1 MRYELRKLV
10 FRRECII
17 LLAVFVGYAVFF
29 AVRIKPTNS
38 MLEESVSQYEQHMQ
52 EMPETVTKLKQRTD
66 SAPTEYIRKDF
77 EKALA
82 CYNVRYEYTPY
93 DSWAVQLGFG
103 IISMREADIVLLL
116 LLLAILSPIFAREK
130 ECGMYQLIYTA
141 KGGKSKAFRSK
152 LGAALLLTLI
162 VTLVFCLAI
171 AALTFFRRDIPLS
184 CLSQPVQAFPDLH
197 FCPFALSVGGLL
209 FLHFLI
215 RLCVCLL
222 AVSVMFVFSAFVRG
236 SFAVLGCSAGVMGT
250 LIAMTEISPSA
261 AHLLSKLGL
270 TALFDFT
277 SYLKGYDTVNVFG
290 VPVFKLT
297 LAVLFTVLLIITL
310 FSLSCCIFTRQR
322 RFKNAA

>member
-29 AVRIKPTNS
+29 AVRIKPTTS

-52 EMPETVTKLKQRTD
+52 EMPDTVRKLKQRADT
-66 SAPTEYIRKDF
+66 APTEYIRKDF
-77 EKALA
+77 EKALDS
-82 CYNVRYEYTPY
+82 YNVRYDYTPY

-116 LLLAILSPIFAREK
+116 LVLAVLSPIFAREK
-130 ECGMYQLIYTA
+130 ECGMYQLIYTT

-152 LGAALLLTLI
+152 LGAALLTTFA
-162 VTLVFCLAI
+162 VTLVFCLTVI
-171 AALTFFRRDIPLS
+171 AVTFARRDIPLS
-184 CLSQPVQAFPDLH
+184 CLSQPVQAFPDLNH
-197 FCPFALSVGGLL
+197 CPFGLSVGGLL
-209 FLHFLI
+209 FSHFLI

-236 SFAVLGCSAGVMGT
+236 SFAVLGCSAVVMGT
-250 LIAMTEISPSA
+250 LIGLAVISQSA
-261 AHLLSKLGL
+261 SHLLSKLGL

-277 SYLKGYDTVNVFG
+277 SYLKGYDTVNVLG
-290 VPVFKLT
+290 EPVFKLT

-310 FSLSCCIFTRQR
+310 FSLSYCIFTRQR
-322 RFKNAA
+322 RSKNAA